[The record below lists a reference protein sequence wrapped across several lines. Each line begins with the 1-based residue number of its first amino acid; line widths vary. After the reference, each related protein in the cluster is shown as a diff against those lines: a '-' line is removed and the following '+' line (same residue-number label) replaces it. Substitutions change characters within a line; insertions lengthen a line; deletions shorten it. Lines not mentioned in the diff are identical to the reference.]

1 MVCLRLQKRLAASV
15 LNCGKYKVWL
25 DPNEINEISMANSR
39 HSIRKLIK
47 DGLIF
52 RKPAVIHSRARW
64 RATQAA
70 KRKGRHTGPGK
81 RKGAREARMPSKLLW
96 IRRQRV
102 LRRLLKRY
110 REAKKIDK
118 HLYRELYAKAKGNVF
133 KNKRVLMEFIFK
145 AKAERSRDKLLLDQ
159 AEARKIKTR
168 ALRDKKAARDEER
181 KLEEAGKIPTKK
193 QKLEAEKPKAVVAPE
208 KKVAEKKVAEKAG
221 KKEAETP
228 KKAAAEK
235 PKAVKGKDAA
245 PKKAA
250 EKKEEPKKAAAKAE
264 AAPVAAAPKK
274 AAAKTEAAPAKAAP
288 KAAAPAKTEAAPAK
302 AEKPKAD
309 KPKAAA
315 AAPAKTEAAPAK
327 APAKASAPKKS
338 AAKGGKK

>member
-52 RKPAVIHSRARW
+52 RKPVKIHSRARW
-64 RATQAA
+64 RAHLAA

-81 RKGAREARMPSKLLW
+81 RKGCREARMPSKILW
-96 IRRQRV
+96 IRRMRV

-133 KNKRVLMEFIFK
+133 KNKRVLMEYIFK

-159 AEARKIKTR
+159 AEARKLKSRTS
-168 ALRDKKAARDEER
+168 RDKKAAREEER

-193 QKLEAEKPKAVVAPE
+193 QKVAEKKVAAVVAPE
-208 KKVAEKKVAEKAG
+208 KKPEKKAE
-221 KKEAETP
+221 
-228 KKAAAEK
+228 
-235 PKAVKGKDAA
+235 A
-245 PKKAA
+245 PKKGKEVAKKSD
-250 EKKEEPKKAAAKAE
+250 KKEEPKKAE
-264 AAPVAAAPKK
+264 VKK
-274 AAAKTEAAPAKAAP
+274 AAAPVKTEAAPAKTAKAAKP
-288 KAAAPAKTEAAPAK
+288 KAEAAPAPK
-302 AEKPKAD
+302 APAPEKPKASE
-309 KPKAAA
+309 KSAPVK
-315 AAPAKTEAAPAK
+315 AAPAPTKS
-327 APAKASAPKKS
+327 AKASTPK
-338 AAKGGKK
+338 AKTAKK